1 MKSSLLWDHNPGV
14 LLIALWQQS
23 QRRINFASR
32 FSAWSPIF
40 ETVSDS
46 SQTNT
51 EPKMGENFIQGR
63 GDLVLLIALLFKKL
77 FNHLKVT
84 KSNLR
89 CVVRCVLN
97 KENPFV
103 HHSSL
108 VRGEQKP
115 VCIFFSWMTLVISLI
130 STKDWQAWPT
140 SRTSCLLKWYPTPLR
155 HSSSVALTQKWIIR
169 RH

>member
-1 MKSSLLWDHNPGV
+1 MAPNPGV
-14 LLIALWQQS
+14 LFTALRQQS

-32 FSAWSPIF
+32 FSAWSHGIF
-40 ETVSDS
+40 ETVSDP

-51 EPKMGENFIQGR
+51 KPKMGENFNQGR
-63 GDLVLLIALLFKKL
+63 GDLVLLIAPLSKKL

-89 CVVRCVLN
+89 CVVWCVPN
-97 KENPFV
+97 KENPSV
-103 HHSSL
+103 HHSSFD
-108 VRGEQKP
+108 GGGQKP
-115 VCIFFSWMTLVISLI
+115 VCIFFSWMTPAISPI